1 MAKMGMLFNSQ
12 KKLKCV
18 LDINMMFSNF
28 WYQNES
34 WFVIDFFAQ
43 IRLILNNFFFCNK
56 NGLLG
61 HFPHSNFANAYEF
74 LTRIEK

>member
-1 MAKMGMLFNSQ
+1 MLDNSQ

-18 LDINMMFSNF
+18 LDINVMFSNF

-34 WFVIDFFAQ
+34 WYVIDFFAQ
-43 IRLILNNFFFCNK
+43 IRLIWNNFISYDK

-74 LTRIEK
+74 PTRIEK